1 MREPGCQG
9 IQNGDPYV
17 LMKFFAPYELYAI
30 CFPCANQY
38 AKGHEWREP
47 DHK

>member
-1 MREPGCQG
+1 
-9 IQNGDPYV
+9 
-17 LMKFFAPYELYAI
+17 MKFFAPYELYAI